1 MKNFKA
7 LAACAVISITIQC
20 LGLFWLD
27 KFYFKDNADV
37 NVKEISV
44 KKAQEEK
51 EKHIALPNDLSRLQV
66 SYNGKFLAYMEGS
79 DLKIINSTTGE
90 KKTLPNENSDEI
102 VYFTWLQDRNIMLL
116 VQKESTVKGNM
127 FVLYN
132 YDSEKNNKQKI
143 SSITSAEGKSKI
155 NSIKASTITGVTY
168 IEAEN
173 SLGKASVYRMDI
185 NQTQAKKVILQVSS
199 LTDIFVIP
207 REERLVYQDTSG
219 RVFLTQPQAK
229 ITINT
234 GIKAKILG
242 IDNNSNMYLGQLN
255 GEKVTKILYGSS
267 NSKDTS
273 QWKSI
278 SLAQKVNEKDI
289 FVTSSGEILIINDTE
304 KSIVDLKN
312 NKEMK
317 YKGTFIS
324 LYNSGITASV
334 NGKYYKTAFA
344 DL

>member
-1 MKNFKA
+1 
-7 LAACAVISITIQC
+7 
-20 LGLFWLD
+20 
-27 KFYFKDNADV
+27 
-37 NVKEISV
+37 
-44 KKAQEEK
+44 
-51 EKHIALPNDLSRLQV
+51 
-66 SYNGKFLAYMEGS
+66 
-79 DLKIINSTTGE
+79 
-90 KKTLPNENSDEI
+90 
-102 VYFTWLQDRNIMLL
+102 
-116 VQKESTVKGNM
+116 QKESTVKGNM

-219 RVFLTQPQAK
+219 KVFLTQPQAK

-234 GIKAKILG
+234 GIKTKILG
-242 IDNNSNMYLGQLN
+242 IDNNSIMYLGQLN

-278 SLAQKVNEKDI
+278 SLAQKVNEEDI

-304 KSIVDLKN
+304 KLIVDLKN

>member
-132 YDSEKNNKQKI
+132 YDSEKHNKQKI
-143 SSITSAEGKSKI
+143 SSIASAEGNSKI

-168 IEAEN
+168 IETKN
-173 SLGKASVYRMDI
+173 SLGKDSVYRMDI
-185 NQTQAKKVILQVSS
+185 NQTQAKKVTLQASA

-219 RVFLTQPQAK
+219 KVFLTQPQAK
-229 ITINT
+229 ISINT
-234 GIKAKILG
+234 GTKTKILG
-242 IDNNSNMYLGQLN
+242 IDNNSIVYLGQLTD
-255 GEKVTKILYGSS
+255 GKVTRILYGSS
-267 NSKDTS
+267 GSKDTS
-273 QWKSI
+273 QWKS
-278 SLAQKVNEKDI
+278 VNLTLRANEENI
-289 FVTSSGEILIINDTE
+289 FITSSGEILIINDTE
-304 KSIVDLKN
+304 KSIINLKN
-312 NKEMK
+312 NKVMK
-317 YKGTFIS
+317 YTGSFIS
-324 LYNSGITASV
+324 LYNSGIAVSV
-334 NGKYYKTAFA
+334 NGKYYKTAFS